1 MPQLSPPEAGKRA
14 AALALLQK
22 SSKKQDSLS
31 TLAAHAGI
39 ENIHN
44 APLAP
49 PLHVATTYTRPA
61 DGIYHTS
68 DSIYTR
74 GDNPTRLLFE
84 KTVFGLETWGLDLGE
99 NNKSGEEQDIPP
111 TSWAFSSGMMA
122 ATAIVLA
129 HSSPLTVILAKD
141 VYHGVPTLLVEVFSR
156 HRVDVR
162 RVDMTGPPDA
172 IVEEIRRAPA
182 GSEVIV
188 WMESPSNPLCEVV
201 DIAAITT
208 AVKGIE
214 SHVITTVVDVTMA
227 SPMVTRPLEVS
238 ISDHTISFRN
248 NVVLLSRPFGFFCL
262 SFGVVRCRHFD
273 ALGNQIFGRSLG
285 CPFGR
290 PDGVARHGTRST
302 TGSDLEECTDHDRGC
317 GVTVGFMVSSTRNT
331 DAPSPCGATIKDSP
345 CPGRVLGQS

>member
-1 MPQLSPPEAGKRA
+1 MPTERSPRTKTTARRRRRSSSFVRTYVHTGTVYTYGTVCHTYVFCMSEKNFCSHNARQPKRATPGMDPGRSSITFLELSVSSSLSTNTVVVSDKPSAGMESISSTAPPLSPREAGKRA
-14 AALALLQK
+14 AALALVQK
-22 SSKKQDSLS
+22 NRTKKDSLS

-68 DSIYTR
+68 DSIYAR
-74 GDNPTRLLFE
+74 EDNPTRLLLE
-84 KTVFGLETWGLDLGE
+84 KTVFGLETWGLDL
-99 NNKSGEEQDIPP
+99 EEQDVPP

-172 IVEEIRRAPA
+172 IVEEIRRVPA

-201 DIAAITT
+201 DIAAMTT

-227 SPMVTRPLEVS
+227 SPIVTRPLEVS
-238 ISDHTISFRN
+238 INDHTIS
-248 NVVLLSRPFGFFCL
+248 
-262 SFGVVRCRHFD
+262 
-273 ALGNQIFGRSLG
+273 
-285 CPFGR
+285 
-290 PDGVARHGTRST
+290 
-302 TGSDLEECTDHDRGC
+302 
-317 GVTVGFMVSSTRNT
+317 
-331 DAPSPCGATIKDSP
+331 
-345 CPGRVLGQS
+345 